1 MIGKLNIQAL
11 RGDTFKEYPF
21 EILIDNVALNLT
33 SAVIKMDIKKD
44 ACSLPTLTLTSVSNN
59 GITITDAVNGEFKIN
74 QQIISIPAGNYQY
87 DIQITLANGTVNT
100 WVGGLF
106 QVINT
111 ITQ

>member
-33 SAVIKMDIKKD
+33 GAVIKMDIKKD
-44 ACSLPTLTLTSVSNN
+44 ACSLPALSLTSVSNN

>member
-33 SAVIKMDIKKD
+33 GAIIKMDIKKD
-44 ACSLPTLTLTSVSNN
+44 ACSLPALTLTSVSNN

-87 DIQITLANGTVNT
+87 DIQITLANGAVNT

>member
-11 RGDTFKEYPF
+11 RGDTFNEYPF

-33 SAVIKMDIKKD
+33 GAVIKMDLKKD
-44 ACSLPTLTLTSVSNN
+44 ACSLPVLSLTSVSNN

-74 QQIISIPAGNYQY
+74 EQIINIPAFNYQY
-87 DIQITLANGTVNT
+87 DIQITLSDGTVNT

>member
-11 RGDTFKEYPF
+11 RGVTFNEYPF
-21 EILIDNVALNLT
+21 EIIIDNVPLNLT
-33 SAVIKMDIKKD
+33 GSVIKMDIKKN
-44 ACSLPTLTLTSVSNN
+44 ACSLSALTLTSVANA
-59 GITITDAVNGEFKIN
+59 GITITNAVNGQFKIN
-74 QQIISIPAGNYQY
+74 EQIISIPASNYQY
-87 DIQITLANGTVNT
+87 DIQITLADGNVNT

>member
-33 SAVIKMDIKKD
+33 GAAIKMDIKKD
-44 ACSLPTLTLTSVSNN
+44 ACSLPALTLTSVSNN

-87 DIQITLANGTVNT
+87 DIQITLANGAVNT